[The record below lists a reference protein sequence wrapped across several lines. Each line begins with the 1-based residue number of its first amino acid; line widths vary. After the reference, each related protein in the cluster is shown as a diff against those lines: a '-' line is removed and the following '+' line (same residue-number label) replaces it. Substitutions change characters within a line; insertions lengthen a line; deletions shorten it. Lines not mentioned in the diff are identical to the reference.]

1 MFSLLRKLWPFGDD
15 GDPRDAARADATAD
29 LVRRMHLEV
38 IPMASVEQAIADLP
52 PGSHVS
58 VTCSPAKGI
67 VATRELTDRLRDAG
81 HVPVPHLAAR
91 MVSGPAEAAELAAWL
106 RESATGE
113 VFVIAGD
120 APSPVGTYEGALELL
135 RDLLAAG
142 PGVAAVGVTGYPDGH
157 ALIDTTVLDEQLHAK
172 QRLLADHGVAGWV
185 STQMCFDATTVRRWI
200 ERQREAGL
208 TLPIRLGIP
217 GVVDRTRLMS
227 MGVRLGVGASLR
239 YLAKNRSTVLSMVA
253 PGGYDP
259 TELVDALAPDADE
272 LGIEGLH
279 CFTFNAVGPTVAWR
293 DAIVA

>member
-15 GDPRDAARADATAD
+15 CGPSDAVRADATAD
-29 LVRRMHLEV
+29 LVRRMHLEL
-38 IPMASVEQAIADLP
+38 IPMASVEQAITDLP
-52 PGSHVS
+52 AGSYVS

-67 VATRELTDRLRDAG
+67 AATRQLTDRLLGAG

-91 MVSGPAEAAELAAWL
+91 MVSGPEEATELAAWL
-106 RESATGE
+106 RRSGVREA
-113 VFVIAGD
+113 FVIAGD
-120 APSPVGTYEGALELL
+120 APSPLGAYEGALALL
-135 RDLLAAG
+135 NDLVVAD
-142 PGVAAVGVTGYPDGH
+142 PGVDALGVAGYPDGH
-157 ALIDTTVLDEQLHAK
+157 ASIETAVLDEQLHAK
-172 QRLLADHGVAGWV
+172 QRVLDEHGVAGWV
-185 STQMCFDATTVRRWI
+185 STQMCFDAGTVRRWI

-259 TELVDALAPDADE
+259 TELVDALAPDARD

-279 CFTFNAVGPTVAWR
+279 CFTFNAVAATVAWR
-293 DAIVA
+293 DAILA